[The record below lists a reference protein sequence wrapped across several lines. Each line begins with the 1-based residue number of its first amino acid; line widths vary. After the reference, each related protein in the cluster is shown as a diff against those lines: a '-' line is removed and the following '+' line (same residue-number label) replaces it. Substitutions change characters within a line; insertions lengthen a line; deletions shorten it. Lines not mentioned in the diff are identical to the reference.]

1 MLLLEKQ
8 WVDTKSFRFLA
19 SEHYPIFGV
28 LLGALFVV
36 LSTST
41 YTNWDAQLEYQAASS
56 VVTQGFPYVAN
67 GLMINQPPL
76 GFYMNAP
83 AFHAFGLSYLN
94 GVGVATAFGLGCILL
109 VYALGALLYGK
120 QTGLVAAALFGI
132 IPWHVY
138 ISRIFLIDNQNLF
151 FSLLFLIAGILA
163 LRKNSQKLTLA
174 AGVFF
179 AMALLTKLFA
189 VFALVPMLLIILL
202 QRKEAGF
209 KPSLRS
215 ILVFI
220 LPTLLSQA
228 IWFGG
233 FANQNFFGVYFSS
246 DITHPVLVAN
256 PNPLFLPIILVNSAG
271 YLLFAAG
278 LFSLALTILYRKRLA
293 KNLWLD
299 TVCMG
304 TIGVVAGL
312 NLLLVFGLHLTVP
325 YVSVFKYNYF
335 ALPFYCFLAASLV
348 TKGSLLVSSTV
359 WKKKASLVKPT
370 LVGIGIVLLF
380 SSLLESMLFLFK
392 WVGFASFGV
401 DSVTYY
407 PFDVFSGPM
416 SGYFVSLHYAGFVL
430 IALSL
435 VSSLVLKGVK
445 EKFLSKSIKRE
456 STEYCE

>member
-1 MLLLEKQ
+1 VE
-8 WVDTKSFRFLA
+8 TKSLKSLVGA
-19 SEHYPIFGV
+19 QSSIIGV
-28 LLGALFVV
+28 LLGAFFVAV
-36 LSTST
+36 STGV

-56 VVTQGFPYVAN
+56 VVTQGFPNVAN
-67 GLMINQPPL
+67 GLIINQPPL
-76 GFYMNAP
+76 GFYIDAP
-83 AFHAFGLSYLN
+83 VFHVFGLSYLN
-94 GVGVATAFGLGCILL
+94 GVGVATAFGFGCVVL
-109 VYALGALLYGK
+109 VYALGTFLYGK

-132 IPWHVY
+132 VPWHVY
-138 ISRIFLIDNQNLF
+138 ISRIFLIDNQSLF
-151 FSLLFLIAGILA
+151 FSLLFLVASILA
-163 LRKNSQKLTLA
+163 LRNNSQKLTLV

-215 ILVFI
+215 ILFFI

-246 DITHPVLVAN
+246 DITHPVLIAN

-278 LFSLALTILYRKRLA
+278 LFSLALTILYRKGLA

-299 TVCMG
+299 AVCVG
-304 TIGVVAGL
+304 TIGAVAGL

-335 ALPFYCFLAASLV
+335 ALPFYCFLAASIV
-348 TKGSLLVSSTV
+348 TKGNLLVSSAD
-359 WKKKASLVKPT
+359 WKKKASLVKPA
-370 LVGIGIVLLF
+370 LVGVGIVLLF
-380 SSLLESMLFLFK
+380 SSLLESMLFLYK

-416 SGYFVSLHYAGFVL
+416 SDYFVPLHYAGFVL

-435 VSSLVLKGVK
+435 VAPLVLKGVK

-456 STEYCE
+456 SAE